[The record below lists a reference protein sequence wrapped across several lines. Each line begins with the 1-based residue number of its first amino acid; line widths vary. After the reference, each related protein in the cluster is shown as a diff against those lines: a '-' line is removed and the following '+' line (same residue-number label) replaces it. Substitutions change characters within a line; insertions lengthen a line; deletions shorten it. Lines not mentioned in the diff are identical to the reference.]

1 MKPFVK
7 YWKSPLLKAQ
17 IRRSRRLTTANKCVE
32 QKIRMAEIQLKA
44 AFEKEGKLFLS
55 EFQKPDCF
63 QTANCD
69 AYVSEILS
77 QHLDILFTNCI
88 KAYIHLCLLHY
99 FPSLKAEQNENH
111 ETRKFFIR
119 LPHDKIYGK
128 K

>member
-17 IRRSRRLTTANKCVE
+17 IRRSRWVTTANKRVE

-44 AFEKEGKLFLS
+44 AFEKESILFLA

-69 AYVSEILS
+69 AYVSDILS

-88 KAYIHLCLLHY
+88 KEYVHLCLLHY
-99 FPSLKAEQNENH
+99 FPSLRTE
-111 ETRKFFIR
+111 
-119 LPHDKIYGK
+119 
-128 K
+128 